1 MNERALQCAVRSE
14 VVKWGAAVRVLDGTV
29 GAFLDQILDLIE
41 QEV

>member
-1 MNERALQCAVRSE
+1 MSERALQCAIRSE
-14 VVKWGAAVRVLDGTV
+14 VVKWRAAVRVFDGAV